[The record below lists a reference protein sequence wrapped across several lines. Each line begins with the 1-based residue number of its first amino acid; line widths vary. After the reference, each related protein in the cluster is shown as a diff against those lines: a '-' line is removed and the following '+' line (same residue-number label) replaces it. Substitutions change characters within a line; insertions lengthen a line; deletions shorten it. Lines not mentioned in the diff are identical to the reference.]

1 MTRPALR
8 PTRRALLAR
17 GLSLLLGAA
26 AAACDQ
32 AQPGSATPV
41 PTPARRLS
49 YLGVLAPPSI
59 GRPRRA
65 DAWNLRY
72 GADVGIILT
81 VDSLPGDVDPAA
93 YDAALSASGAGPP
106 IVWLPHESVPALARR
121 GALRALDAYVKRD
134 RYDLKAFMPCALQPA
149 YGLDGHLYALPETV
163 DAGQLYFN
171 RQHLLD
177 AGIDFRRAGFDFER
191 PNSHWEGLRRAALD
205 LMLGRQLREIVPWHP
220 SADGAP
226 LEVWGWAN
234 GGGWLT
240 ADGRR
245 ATFTRDE
252 NVAALSWLVT
262 QASELGGVD
271 RSLTPALPAV
281 ATSGSDI
288 DPLGGHPFLDGR
300 TTLWFDSGR
309 FVSTMMWVRPE
320 FPIGYVES
328 PRRTERSPL
337 VTWARSGGY
346 ALRPGAPD
354 ALWPA
359 LRFFVTEDAAIVDAA
374 AEATQAPQAG
384 PLLPGT
390 AGPPLR
396 PQPGKYQ
403 WYPPFTGQ
411 LRVDKFLA
419 SRYRT
424 EAKIPDEGRDHA
436 LEQLRHA
443 RPRERCLTPDRVW
456 PLLREARLAA
466 LRGTPPR
473 EALEIAQQAAQR
485 ALDEAGRGTR

>member
-1 MTRPALR
+1 
-8 PTRRALLAR
+8 
-17 GLSLLLGAA
+17 
-26 AAACDQ
+26 
-32 AQPGSATPV
+32 
-41 PTPARRLS
+41 
-49 YLGVLAPPSI
+49 VLAPTSI

-72 GADVGIILT
+72 GEDAGIILT
-81 VDSLPGDVDPAA
+81 VDSPPIGSDATA
-93 YDAALSASGAGPP
+93 YGAALSAAGAGPP
-106 IVWLPHESVPALARR
+106 IVWVPHESIPPLAHR
-121 GALRALDAYVKRD
+121 GALRPLDPFVKRD

-149 YGLDGHLYALPETV
+149 YGLDERLYSLPETV

-191 PNSHWEGLRRAALD
+191 PNSHWEALRRAALD
-205 LMLGRQLREIVPWHP
+205 LQLGRPLRDAVPWHP
-220 SADGAP
+220 TGDGAP

-240 ADGRR
+240 PDGRR

-252 NVAALSWLVT
+252 NVAALAWLAA
-262 QASELGGVD
+262 QASELSGVD
-271 RSLTPALPAV
+271 RSPTPALPGI

-288 DPLGGHPFLDGR
+288 DPVGGHPFLEGR
-300 TTLWFDSGR
+300 ATLWFDSGR
-309 FVSTMMWVRPE
+309 FISTMIWLRPD
-320 FPIGYVES
+320 FPVGYVES

-346 ALRPGAPD
+346 ALRASAPD

-359 LRFFVTEDAAIVDAA
+359 VRFLVTEDAAIVDAA

-384 PLLPGT
+384 PPPPGA

-411 LRVDKFLA
+411 LRADKFLA

-424 EAKIPDEGRDHA
+424 EAKVPDEGRDHA

-443 RPRERCLTPDRVW
+443 RPRDRSLAPDSIW

-466 LRGTPPR
+466 LRGTPAR
-473 EALEIAQQAAQR
+473 DALETAQRRAQQV
-485 ALDEAGRGTR
+485 LDEAGRGTR